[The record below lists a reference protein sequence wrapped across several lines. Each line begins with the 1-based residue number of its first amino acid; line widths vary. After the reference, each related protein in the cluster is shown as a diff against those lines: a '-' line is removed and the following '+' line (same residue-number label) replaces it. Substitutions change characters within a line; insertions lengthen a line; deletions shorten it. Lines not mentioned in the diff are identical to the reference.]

1 MLWRMNHA
9 FWSDECHPKS
19 KTKPRGL
26 SHHATA
32 RNTRYWPV
40 GESEPFQ
47 DDIMK
52 DVDPG
57 EYGAAWPKLGAN
69 FRPSRIPVEQQRVD
83 PHYFAIQMK
92 SFPIYTKVYV

>member
-1 MLWRMNHA
+1 
-9 FWSDECHPKS
+9 
-19 KTKPRGL
+19 
-26 SHHATA
+26 
-32 RNTRYWPV
+32 
-40 GESEPFQ
+40 
-47 DDIMK
+47 MK

-92 SFPIYTKVYV
+92 SFPIYTKVYDNGLCIIAVIIGIPINQPVFSGMSAKGCDPHHSVRPVDRKLP